1 MTSSWY
7 PIFESLKSTSKFNR
21 LKLMIEQTKL
31 ATGSSNKNTLDRI
44 KEAMKLN
51 SSSMKKAVESAAAQ
65 VNSGNQ
71 DEKAKKV
78 AMETVSRL
86 IKE

>member
-1 MTSSWY
+1 MWF
-7 PIFESLKSTSKFNR
+7 PIFESLKSTSKFNK

-31 ATGSSNKNTLDRI
+31 ATGSSNKNALDRI
-44 KEAMKLN
+44 KEAMKMN
-51 SSSMKKAVESAAAQ
+51 ASSMKKAVESAAAQ
-65 VNSGNQ
+65 VNSSAQ
-71 DEKAKKV
+71 DEKSKKV